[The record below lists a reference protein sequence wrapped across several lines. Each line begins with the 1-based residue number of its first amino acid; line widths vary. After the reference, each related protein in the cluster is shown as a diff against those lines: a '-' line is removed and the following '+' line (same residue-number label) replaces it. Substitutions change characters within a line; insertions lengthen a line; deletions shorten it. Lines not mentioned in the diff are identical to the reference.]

1 MQAATIRS
9 FEDAAVREFLEVML
23 PEQGALGVYGALHAA
38 AVPVELFVDLNEG
51 AYAYAAAEVVAVAY
65 GQGVDDMFRQLPSE
79 IFGVVNDVAP
89 EVRDLPKVRGL
100 ALSVLERLQMP
111 NSAAADQWLQ
121 DRDWMIALSDLKKRL
136 EACV

>member
-51 AYAYAAAEVVAVAY
+51 SYAYAAAEVVAVAY
-65 GQGVDDMFRQLPSE
+65 GQGRDDDFRQLPSAVAE
-79 IFGVVNDVAP
+79 LVNDVAA
-89 EVRDLPKVRGL
+89 EVRDLPNVRGL
-100 ALSVLERLQMP
+100 AISVLDRLQMP
-111 NSAAADQWLQ
+111 NSAAADRWAQ
-121 DRDWMIALSDLKKRL
+121 DNSWMAAISDLKKRL
-136 EACV
+136 EACA